1 MKKFVGLVNG
11 KSFDNEEEFKAA
23 AKNAIKENDGMV
35 SISSYYSYGND
46 EEKKEEEE
54 DDSNYVN
61 TNEYFLGDRKPDTV
75 TDDGS
80 VVEYNIDEDL
90 VKRIRQSINKDS
102 IKKKLEY
109 QVNCLSD
116 DITRYE
122 NRILSVQ
129 TDIDEIKKKIETN
142 RDLIKTLEKSKS
154 GLRGKYKYYANLLE
168 RICEE
173 EDVKEEK
180 KDEKE
185 EKKEYLKPEAK
196 FTNIRDLF
204 GMDPHTSL
212 YEALRQLGIL
222 R

>member
-11 KSFDNEEEFKAA
+11 KSFDNEEDFKAA

-35 SISSYYSYGND
+35 SISSYYSYEKD
-46 EEKKEEEE
+46 EEKKEEE
-54 DDSNYVN
+54 DSNYVN
-61 TNEYFLGDRKPDTV
+61 TNEYFLGDRKPDSV
-75 TDDGS
+75 TDDGR

-90 VKRIRQSINKDS
+90 VKRIRESINKDS

-109 QVNCLSD
+109 QINYLSD

-129 TDIDEIKKKIETN
+129 TDIDELKKKIAVN
-142 RDLIKTLEKSKS
+142 CDLIKTLDKSKN
-154 GLRGKYKYYANLLE
+154 GLNGKYKYYATLLD
-168 RICEE
+168 RISEE
-173 EDVKEEK
+173 EEVNEEK
-180 KDEKE
+180 KEEHE

>member
-11 KSFDNEEEFKAA
+11 KSFDNEEDFKAA

-35 SISSYYSYGND
+35 SISSYYSYEKD
-46 EEKKEEEE
+46 EEKKEEE
-54 DDSNYVN
+54 DSNYVN
-61 TNEYFLGDRKPDTV
+61 TNEYFLGDRKPDSV
-75 TDDGS
+75 TDDGR

-90 VKRIRQSINKDS
+90 VKRIRESINKDS

-109 QVNCLSD
+109 QINSLSD

-129 TDIDEIKKKIETN
+129 TDIDELKKKITVN
-142 RDLIKTLEKSKS
+142 CDLIKTLDKSKN
-154 GLRGKYKYYANLLE
+154 GLNGKYKYYATLLD
-168 RICEE
+168 RISEE
-173 EDVKEEK
+173 EEVNEEK
-180 KDEKE
+180 KEEHE

>member
-1 MKKFVGLVNG
+1 MKKFVGSVNG

-90 VKRIRQSINKDS
+90 VNRIRQSINKDS

-109 QVNCLSD
+109 QTNCLSD

-129 TDIDEIKKKIETN
+129 TDIDSLKKKIEIN
-142 RDLIKTLEKSKS
+142 NDLIKTLEKSKN

-168 RICEE
+168 RICADEE
-173 EDVKEEK
+173 A
-180 KDEKE
+180 KE
-185 EKKEYLKPEAK
+185 EKKEEKEEVVEESKPTFEDVLKS
-196 FTNIRDLF
+196 F
-204 GMDPHTSL
+204 GAMSL
-212 YEALRQLGIL
+212 YDIFKKNGFIS
-222 R
+222 

>member
-11 KSFDNEEEFKAA
+11 KSFDNEEDFKAA

-35 SISSYYSYGND
+35 SISSYYSYEKD
-46 EEKKEEEE
+46 EEKKEEE
-54 DDSNYVN
+54 DSNYVN
-61 TNEYFLGDRKPDTV
+61 TNEYFLGDRKPDSV
-75 TDDGS
+75 TDDGR

-90 VKRIRQSINKDS
+90 VKRIKASINKDS

-109 QVNCLSD
+109 QINSLSD

-129 TDIDEIKKKIETN
+129 TDIDELKKKIAVN
-142 RDLIKTLEKSKS
+142 CDLIKTLDKSKN
-154 GLRGKYKYYANLLE
+154 GLNGKYKYYATLLE
-168 RICEE
+168 RISEE
-173 EDVKEEK
+173 EEVNEEK
-180 KDEKE
+180 KEEHE

>member
-11 KSFDNEEEFKAA
+11 KSFDNEEDFKAA

-35 SISSYYSYGND
+35 SISSYYSYEKD
-46 EEKKEEEE
+46 EEKKEEE
-54 DDSNYVN
+54 DSNYVN
-61 TNEYFLGDRKPDTV
+61 TNEYFLGDRKPDSV
-75 TDDGS
+75 TDDGR

-90 VKRIRQSINKDS
+90 VKRIRESINKDS

-109 QVNCLSD
+109 QINSLSD

-129 TDIDEIKKKIETN
+129 TDIDNLKKKIEVN
-142 RDLIKTLEKSKS
+142 CDLIKTLDKSKN
-154 GLRGKYKYYANLLE
+154 GLNGKYKYYATLLD
-168 RICEE
+168 RISEE
-173 EDVKEEK
+173 EEVNEEK
-180 KDEKE
+180 KEEKE

>member
-11 KSFDNEEEFKAA
+11 KSFDNEEDFKAA

-35 SISSYYSYGND
+35 SISSYYSYEKD
-46 EEKKEEEE
+46 EEKKEE
-54 DDSNYVN
+54 DSNYVN
-61 TNEYFLGDRKPDTV
+61 TNEYFLGDRKPDSV
-75 TDDGS
+75 TDDGR

-90 VKRIRQSINKDS
+90 VKRIRESINKDS

-109 QVNCLSD
+109 QINYLSD

-129 TDIDEIKKKIETN
+129 TDIDELKKKIAVN
-142 RDLIKTLEKSKS
+142 CDLIKTLDKSKN
-154 GLRGKYKYYANLLE
+154 GLNGKYKYYATLLE
-168 RICEE
+168 RISEE
-173 EDVKEEK
+173 EEVNEEK
-180 KDEKE
+180 KEEHE

-196 FTNIRDLF
+196 F

>member
-11 KSFDNEEEFKAA
+11 KSFDNEEDFKAA

-35 SISSYYSYGND
+35 SISSYYSYEKD
-46 EEKKEEEE
+46 EEKKEEE
-54 DDSNYVN
+54 DSNYVN
-61 TNEYFLGDRKPDTV
+61 TNEYFLGDRKPDSV
-75 TDDGS
+75 TDDGR

-90 VKRIRQSINKDS
+90 VKRIRESINKDS

-109 QVNCLSD
+109 QINSLSD

-129 TDIDEIKKKIETN
+129 TDIDELKKKIAVN
-142 RDLIKTLEKSKS
+142 CDLIKTLDKSKN
-154 GLRGKYKYYANLLE
+154 GLNGKYKYYATLLD
-168 RICEE
+168 RISEE
-173 EDVKEEK
+173 EEVNEEK
-180 KDEKE
+180 KEEKE

>member
-11 KSFDNEEEFKAA
+11 KSFDNEEDFKAA

-35 SISSYYSYGND
+35 SISSYYSYEKD
-46 EEKKEEEE
+46 EEKKEEE
-54 DDSNYVN
+54 DSNYVN
-61 TNEYFLGDRKPDTV
+61 TNEYFLGDRKPDSV
-75 TDDGS
+75 TDDGR

-90 VKRIRQSINKDS
+90 VKRIRESINKDS

-109 QVNCLSD
+109 QINSLSD

-129 TDIDEIKKKIETN
+129 TDIDELKKKIAVN
-142 RDLIKTLEKSKS
+142 CDLIKTLDKSKN
-154 GLRGKYKYYANLLE
+154 GLNGKYKYYATLLD
-168 RICEE
+168 RISEE
-173 EDVKEEK
+173 EEVNEEK
-180 KDEKE
+180 KEEHE

>member
-11 KSFDNEEEFKAA
+11 KSFDNEEDFKVA

-35 SISSYYSYGND
+35 SISSYYSYEKD
-46 EEKKEEEE
+46 EEKKEEE
-54 DDSNYVN
+54 DSNYVN
-61 TNEYFLGDRKPDTV
+61 TNEYFLGDRKPDSV
-75 TDDGS
+75 TDDGC

-90 VKRIRQSINKDS
+90 VKRIRESINKDS

-109 QVNCLSD
+109 QINSLSD

-129 TDIDEIKKKIETN
+129 TDIDELKKKIAVN
-142 RDLIKTLEKSKS
+142 CDLIKTLDKSKN
-154 GLRGKYKYYANLLE
+154 GLNGKYKYDATLLD
-168 RICEE
+168 RISEE
-173 EDVKEEK
+173 EEVNEEK
-180 KDEKE
+180 KEEKE

>member
-11 KSFDNEEEFKAA
+11 KSFDNEEDFKAA

-35 SISSYYSYGND
+35 SISSYYSYEKD
-46 EEKKEEEE
+46 EEKKEEE
-54 DDSNYVN
+54 DSNYVN
-61 TNEYFLGDRKPDTV
+61 TNEYFLGDRKPDSV
-75 TDDGS
+75 TDDGR

-90 VKRIRQSINKDS
+90 VKRIRESINKDS

-109 QVNCLSD
+109 QINYLSD
-116 DITRYE
+116 DITRCE

-129 TDIDEIKKKIETN
+129 TDIDNLKKKIEVN
-142 RDLIKTLEKSKS
+142 CDLITTLDKSKN
-154 GLRGKYKYYANLLE
+154 GLNGKYKYYATLLD
-168 RICEE
+168 RISEE
-173 EDVKEEK
+173 EEVNEEK
-180 KDEKE
+180 KEEKE